1 MATVDADNRYYISN
15 ITALCI
21 HESTACMKRKRD
33 MQSLQMYIFFS
44 FASAERNPG
53 LRYYHALNC
62 QSDLISDLLKVTGRN
77 RSSLR

>member
-33 MQSLQMYIFFS
+33 KCRVCRCIFS
-44 FASAERNPG
+44 FASAERNTG